1 MHAHAGLS
9 ERIRARG
16 AELGFERI
24 GFSRA
29 GPSPRSDALRQWIA
43 GGLAGSMSYM
53 EKDVEGRADP
63 TRRSPWARSV
73 VSAAL
78 HYDPPP
84 PRTPGQDAAG
94 ARPTMAGAA
103 GGAGADAG
111 ADVGTGAGIAPL
123 VSSYA
128 VGQDYHDVM
137 RIRLGELARF
147 VREEAGGR
155 AEARALVDTSAV
167 LERDIGSLGGIGWT
181 GKNAM
186 LIDPR
191 AGSYFFLGEVLTSVE
206 IEPTGE
212 MEDLCGTCTACL
224 DACPTGAIVGPRVVD
239 ARRCLSYLTIEH
251 RGAVPHELRTAIGA
265 HLFGCDV
272 CQEVCPWNRHAAPG
286 ACETLSP
293 GPGVTG
299 TTLEEAVALDDRG
312 FSERF
317 RRTAIARGHRSGLVR
332 NALLVA
338 ANTGSAAAL
347 AAGSDRLTDADA
359 SVRETA
365 VWALARGDRRER
377 ERAARAAEAEPDP
390 AVRASMLRDLDESR
404 G

>member
-1 MHAHAGLS
+1 MRAGLS

-24 GFSRA
+24 GFSAA
-29 GPSPRSDALRQWIA
+29 GPSPRSEALRRWITNGYA
-43 GGLAGSMSYM
+43 GTMSYM
-53 EKDVEGRADP
+53 EQDVEGRANP
-63 TRRSPWARSV
+63 TRRSPWARTV

-78 HYDPPP
+78 HYAPPSA
-84 PRTPGQDAAG
+84 PGA
-94 ARPTMAGAA
+94 AGAA
-103 GGAGADAG
+103 GGDAARAADGSAAGDA
-111 ADVGTGAGIAPL
+111 ACGIAPL

-128 VGQDYHDVM
+128 VGQDYHDVL
-137 RIRLGELARF
+137 RKRLAELARF

-167 LERDIGSLGGIGWT
+167 LERDIGSLGGVGWT

-186 LIDPR
+186 LIDPE

-212 MEDLCGTCTACL
+212 MEDLCGTCTACI
-224 DACPTGAIVGPRVVD
+224 DACPTQAIVGPRVVD
-239 ARRCLSYLTIEH
+239 ARRCLSYLTIER
-251 RGAVPHELRTAIGA
+251 RGAIPRELREAVGS

-272 CQEVCPWNRHAAPG
+272 CQEVCPWNRRAPSGDCDALAPG
-286 ACETLSP
+286 SA
-293 GPGVTG
+293 VTQ
-299 TTLEEAVALDDRG
+299 TSLEEAVALDDRG
-312 FSERF
+312 FAQRF
-317 RRTAIARGHRSGLVR
+317 RRTPLARAHRPGFVR

-338 ANTGSAAAL
+338 ANTRHGAAL
-347 AAGSDRLTDADA
+347 AAGAGRLADEDP

-365 VWALARGDRRER
+365 VWALARGEGRER
-377 ERAARAAEAEPDP
+377 RLAREAARSEPDP
-390 AVRASMLRDLDESR
+390 TLRERMLADLEDAT

>member
-1 MHAHAGLS
+1 MRAGLS

-24 GFSRA
+24 GFSAA
-29 GPSPRSDALRQWIA
+29 GPSPRSEALRRWITN
-43 GGLAGSMSYM
+43 GYAGSMAYM
-53 EKDVEGRADP
+53 EQDVEGRANP
-63 TRRSPWARSV
+63 TRRSPWARTV

-78 HYDPPP
+78 HYAPPAAP
-84 PRTPGQDAAG
+84 AAAG
-94 ARPTMAGAA
+94 PGGGGAA
-103 GGAGADAG
+103 NAVDGSAAGDAEC
-111 ADVGTGAGIAPL
+111 GIAPL

-128 VGQDYHDVM
+128 VGQDYHDVL
-137 RIRLGELARF
+137 RKRLAELARF

-167 LERDIGSLGGIGWT
+167 LERDIGSLGGVGWT

-186 LIDPR
+186 LIDPE

-212 MEDLCGTCTACL
+212 MEDLCGSCTACI
-224 DACPTGAIVGPRVVD
+224 DACPTQAIVGPRVVD
-239 ARRCLSYLTIEH
+239 ARRCLSYLTIER
-251 RGAVPHELRTAIGA
+251 RGAIPRELREAVGS

-272 CQEVCPWNRHAAPG
+272 CQEVCPWNRRAPSGDCDAFAPG
-286 ACETLSP
+286 SA
-293 GPGVTG
+293 VTD
-299 TTLEEAVALDDRG
+299 TTLEEAVAFDDRA
-312 FSERF
+312 FAQRF
-317 RRTAIARGHRSGLVR
+317 RRTALARAHRPGFVR

-338 ANTGSAAAL
+338 ANTRNGAAL
-347 AAGSDRLTDADA
+347 AAGAGRLADEDP

-365 VWALARGDRRER
+365 VWALARGEGRER
-377 ERAARAAEAEPDP
+377 RLALEAARSEPDP
-390 AVRASMLRDLDESR
+390 ALRARMLADVEDAT